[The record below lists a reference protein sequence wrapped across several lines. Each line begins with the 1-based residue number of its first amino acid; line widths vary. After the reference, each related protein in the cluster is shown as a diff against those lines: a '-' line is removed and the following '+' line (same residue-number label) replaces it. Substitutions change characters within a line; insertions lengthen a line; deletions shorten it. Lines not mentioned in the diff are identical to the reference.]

1 MTFNIVQK
9 KLRDY
14 ICEESQ
20 DKGVSIDIDEWM
32 DYIPEVSAYSLSHY
46 QMLKSW
52 PFDSTH
58 PSN

>member
-52 PFDSTH
+52 PF
-58 PSN
+58 